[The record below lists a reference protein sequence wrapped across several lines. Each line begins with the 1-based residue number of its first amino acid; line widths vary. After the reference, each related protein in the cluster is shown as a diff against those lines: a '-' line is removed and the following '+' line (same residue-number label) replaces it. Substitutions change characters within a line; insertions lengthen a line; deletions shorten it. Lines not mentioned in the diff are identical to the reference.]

1 MTDPV
6 FFAPSRRYTA
16 GEVANLTGA
25 TLVDSGL
32 AHISIEALA
41 PANEGGEG
49 ALVFVDGKRNFA
61 LMSSL
66 KAAAVFCPAEFAA
79 KAPSGIAV
87 LVHPRPQQAFAM
99 IGRLLFP
106 TAATPGPM
114 TSETGVSPQAHVDAS
129 AHVEAGAIIEAGAV
143 IGPRASIGSGTVIAP
158 HAVIGPSCQIGRD
171 GYIGPGVSV
180 QYALI
185 GNRVIIHGGAR
196 IGQDGFGF
204 VGGAKGPERVP
215 QVGRVI
221 IQDDVEIGANTTVD
235 RGAMS
240 DTVIGQGTK
249 IDNLVQIAHNVRIGR
264 NCIIAGLS
272 GISGSVTVGDGV
284 TMGGGVGLAD
294 HLTIGSGAKLAARSG
309 FMSNVPPGEIWGG
322 YPAQPMAEA
331 MREIAMLRKLARTRK
346 QGEGG
351 SS

>member
-25 TLVDSGL
+25 SLVDSSR
-32 AHISIEALA
+32 ADVAIEALA
-41 PANEGGEG
+41 PANEGGDG

-61 LMSSL
+61 LMQSL
-66 KAAAVFCPAEFAA
+66 RAAAVLCPADFANR
-79 KAPSGIAV
+79 APQGIAV

-99 IGRLLFP
+99 VGRLLFP
-106 TAATPGPM
+106 QAATPGPM
-114 TSETGVSPQAHVDAS
+114 TGETGISPQAHIDPS
-129 AHVEAGAIIEAGAV
+129 AHVETGAIVEAGAV
-143 IGPRASIGSGTVIAP
+143 IGPGVSIGGGTVIAP
-158 HAVIGPSCQIGRD
+158 HAVIGRSCRIGRD
-171 GYIGPGVSV
+171 GYVGPGASI

-215 QVGRVI
+215 QIGRVI
-221 IQDDVEIGANTTVD
+221 IQDDVEIGSNTTVD

-272 GISGSVTVGDGV
+272 GISGSVVVGDGV

-294 HLTIGSGAKLAARSG
+294 HLTIGPGAKLAARSG
-309 FMSNVPPGEIWGG
+309 FMSNVPAGEIWAG

-331 MREIAMLRKLARTRK
+331 LREIAMLRRFAKSRK
-346 QGEGG
+346 QGDGNG
-351 SS
+351 

>member
-25 TLVDSGL
+25 SLLDSGQSET
-32 AHISIEALA
+32 AIEALA
-41 PANEGGEG
+41 PANEGGKG

-61 LMSSL
+61 LMQSL
-66 KAAAVFCPAEFAA
+66 KAAAVLCPPDFAS
-79 KAPSGIAV
+79 KAPQGIAV

-99 IGRLLFP
+99 VGRLLFP
-106 TAATPGPM
+106 QAATPGPM
-114 TSETGVSPQAHVDAS
+114 TGETGVSPQAHVDPS

-143 IGPRASIGSGTVIAP
+143 IGPGVSVGTGTVIAP
-158 HAVIGPSCQIGRD
+158 HAVIGRACQIGRD
-171 GYIGPGVSV
+171 CYVGPGASV

-204 VGGAKGPERVP
+204 VAGAKGPERVP
-215 QVGRVI
+215 QIGRVV
-221 IQDDVEIGANTTVD
+221 IQDDVEVGSNSTVD

-272 GISGSVTVGDGV
+272 GISGSVVVGDNV

-294 HLTIGSGAKLAARSG
+294 HLTIGPGARLAARSG
-309 FMSNVPPGEIWGG
+309 FMSNVPAGEVWAG

-331 MREIAMLRKLARTRK
+331 MREIAMLRRMARTRK
-346 QGEGG
+346 QGDGNG
-351 SS
+351 